1 VVWKRRQIKH
11 LDQNSHAITK
21 LEETDF
27 SGSTPAAS
35 TNLRSPAAVSEL
47 RLASQPDCELSSF
60 SRRLQYFL
68 HEIRFPFQATGS
80 QHRAPNAA
88 AIIALMT
95 FASATKAYMDRW
107 VDNLKRNVPN
117 AGLVDLP
124 AAGHYVFLTREAEV
138 LKELRKFVAGL

>member
-1 VVWKRRQIKH
+1 
-11 LDQNSHAITK
+11 
-21 LEETDF
+21 
-27 SGSTPAAS
+27 
-35 TNLRSPAAVSEL
+35 
-47 RLASQPDCELSSF
+47 
-60 SRRLQYFL
+60 
-68 HEIRFPFQATGS
+68 
-80 QHRAPNAA
+80 
-88 AIIALMT
+88 MT